1 VYILVLVHLEEDVRK
16 VKCEV
21 YPLEGLEFQFFFDKR
36 LEFQLETKIFEQI
49 VDGEEAH
56 VYFIY
61 ISYAVVL

>member
-21 YPLEGLEFQFFFDKR
+21 YPLEGLEFQ
-36 LEFQLETKIFEQI
+36 LETKIFEQI

-56 VYFIY
+56 VYFTY